1 MIKFLDLQRV
11 TQLHADEIKEAVAQV
26 IDSGWY
32 IRGNFVSK
40 FEEEYARYIGTK
52 YCVGVGNGLD
62 ALTLIYRAYMEM
74 GVMSEGDEV
83 IVPANTFIASIL
95 AITRNGLK
103 PVLVDPRMDTLEIDD
118 ELIEQAIT
126 SKTKSILLVHLY
138 GRCAYTER
146 IGELCKK
153 YHLKLVEDN
162 AQANGCSFEVGRR
175 NLEGGRISPVGEE
188 EGLMVEV
195 LHTSSLPTCEASL
208 PPSKF
213 LIPTSKTGG
222 LGDAAG
228 HSFYPGKNLGAL
240 GDAGAVTTNDAQL
253 AEVVRALGNYG
264 SHTKYVCDL
273 TGVNSRLDEMQAAI
287 LSVKLKY
294 LDEDNHYR
302 QMIADVYYQGIDNP
316 LITLPKRLAD
326 ANNVYHIFPVFCDKR
341 ERLQQYLLEKG
352 IQTQIHYP
360 ISPHR
365 QQCYAEWNGLHL
377 PITEKIHQTELSLP
391 ISPVLSLEEARS
403 VVRAVNEF
411 AG

>member
-32 IRGNFVSK
+32 IRGNFVSR

-103 PVLVDPRMDTLEIDD
+103 PILVEPRMDTLEIDD

-162 AQANGCSFEVGRR
+162 AQGQGCQIL
-175 NLEGGRISPVGEE
+175 NEE
-188 EGLMVEV
+188 LRMKNEESAKFIGPQSND
-195 LHTSSLPTCEASL
+195 SSLNNSSL
-208 PPSKF
+208 RDSSF
-213 LIPTSKTGG
+213 FILHSSFKTGS

-294 LDEDNHYR
+294 LDEDNHHR
-302 QMIADVYYQGIDNP
+302 QMIADAYYQGIDNP

-341 ERLQQYLLEKG
+341 EQLQQFLLEKG

-360 ISPHR
+360 IPPHR

-391 ISPVLSLEEARS
+391 ISPVLSLEEARC

>member
-1 MIKFLDLQRV
+1 MEIQTNRLDRGFYRYQQEFEDAALR
-11 TQLHADEIKEAVAQV
+11 TLR
-26 IDSGWY
+26 SGWY
-32 IRGNFVSK
+32 IMGKELSS
-40 FEEEYARYIGTK
+40 FEEQFAEYIGAK
-52 YCVGVGNGLD
+52 YCVGLGNGLD

-103 PVLVDPRMDTLEIDD
+103 PVLVEPRMDTLEMDD

-126 SKTKSILLVHLY
+126 PKTKSILLVHLY

-146 IGELCKK
+146 IGDLCKK

-162 AQANGCSFEVGRR
+162 AQGQGCQKL
-175 NLEGGRISPVGEE
+175 NEE
-188 EGLMVEV
+188 LRMKNEESAEFIGPQSND
-195 LHTSSLPTCEASL
+195 SSLNNSSL
-208 PPSKF
+208 RDSSF
-213 LIPTSKTGG
+213 FILHSSFKTGG

-294 LDEDNHYR
+294 LDEDNHHR
-302 QMIADVYYQGIDNP
+302 QMIADAYYQGIDNP
-316 LITLPKRLAD
+316 LITLPRRLAD

-341 ERLQQYLLEKG
+341 DRLQQYLMEKG

-360 ISPHR
+360 IPPHR
-365 QQCYAEWNGLHL
+365 QHCYAEWNGLHL

>member
-32 IRGNFVSK
+32 IRGNFVSR

-103 PVLVDPRMDTLEIDD
+103 PVLVEPRMDTLEIDD

-126 SKTKSILLVHLY
+126 PKTKSILLVHLY

-162 AQANGCSFEVGRR
+162 AQAQGCQIL
-175 NLEGGRISPVGEE
+175 NEE
-188 EGLMVEV
+188 LRMKNEESAEFIGPQSND
-195 LHTSSLPTCEASL
+195 SSLNNSSL
-208 PPSKF
+208 RDSSF
-213 LIPTSKTGG
+213 FILHSSFKTGG

-273 TGVNSRLDEMQAAI
+273 TGANSRLDEMQAAI

-294 LDEDNHYR
+294 LDEDNHHR
-302 QMIADVYYQGIDNP
+302 QMIAGAYYQGIDNP

-341 ERLQQYLLEKG
+341 ERLQQFLLEKG

-360 ISPHR
+360 IPPHR
-365 QQCYAEWNGLHL
+365 QHCYAEWNGLHL

>member
-103 PVLVDPRMDTLEIDD
+103 PVLVEPRMDTLEIDD
-118 ELIEQAIT
+118 ELIEQAVT
-126 SKTKSILLVHLY
+126 PKTKSILLVHLY

-162 AQANGCSFEVGRR
+162 AQGQGCIYDVGRR

-240 GDAGAVTTNDAQL
+240 GDAGAVTINDAQL

-294 LDEDNHYR
+294 LDEDNHHR
-302 QMIADVYYQGIDNP
+302 QMIADAYYQGIDNP
-316 LITLPKRLAD
+316 LIILPKRLAD

-341 ERLQQYLLEKG
+341 DRLQQYLLEKG

-360 ISPHR
+360 IPPHR